1 MFLPR
6 LAGFYIKSLSVYLS
20 NLGKNL
26 TRSRFVKLLRLLHIS
41 PRIRS
46 IMYTIIVVQ
55 MFLHKYCY
63 MQCNMLFSHVKN
75 SVLNVI
81 SDALFEFK
89 SKDKYERKMLSRLKR
104 NFERKICINLYL
116 LLNVTSLIFL
126 WRRMI
131 FVRQINKR

>member
-1 MFLPR
+1 MFLLR